1 MPRLLDFLWQAL
13 TDLIMAARAPA
24 FLSPAAIGVYLFSS
38 CLVVEPSDAHLSP
51 LAVRC
56 GGRMNCVE
64 LSPEIGKTTSE
75 VGSSAGASS
84 WEVIS
89 I

>member
-24 FLSPAAIGVYLFSS
+24 FRSPAAIGVYLFPSR
-38 CLVVEPSDAHLSP
+38 LVVEPSGAHLSP

-56 GGRMNCVE
+56 HGRMNCVE
-64 LSPEIGKTTSE
+64 LSPEIGETTSE
-75 VGSSAGASS
+75 AGSCAGLSR